1 MDKSK
6 FHLITYNWLFL
17 LFVFLFLYFW
27 QSISV
32 WYVVG
37 AVIVYLLVLLVAA
50 LFFRWNFYLE
60 TVHRGSVRIKQVA
73 LTFDDAPS
81 GKTEAIL
88 DTLKEHNVPA
98 AFFLKGQNILNSRK
112 VVRRAF
118 DENHILGNHSY
129 SHSVKFT
136 FSSAKVVKEDLLL
149 CNELIYKITGKKP
162 MFFRPPFGVTNPQIA
177 KAVKDLGFTTIG
189 WSLRSFDTKSTN
201 PNRLLNKLKRKTKA
215 GNIVLLHDYPDVTLK
230 ILPDYIKWLKDNN
243 FQIVS
248 LKHLINEKAYV

>member
-1 MDKSK
+1 MGKSK

-27 QSISV
+27 QNIPV
-32 WYVVG
+32 WYIIG
-37 AVIVYLLVLLVAA
+37 AIIAYLLVLIVAA

-60 TVHRGSVRIKQVA
+60 TVHRGSVRVKQVA

-81 GKTEAIL
+81 DKTAAIL
-88 DTLKEHNVPA
+88 NILKEHKVPA
-98 AFFLKGQNILNSRK
+98 AFFLKGQNIINHRK
-112 VVRRAF
+112 IVRRAF

-129 SHSVKFT
+129 SHNVKFT
-136 FSSAKVVKEDLLL
+136 FSSAKVVKEDLLQ

-162 MFFRPPFGVTNPQIA
+162 LFFRPPFGVTNPQIA
-177 KAVKDLGFTTIG
+177 KAVNELGLKTIG
-189 WSLRSFDTKSTN
+189 WSLRSFDTKSKN
-201 PNRLLNKLKRKTKA
+201 PVHLLDKLKRKTKA

-230 ILPDYIKWLKDNN
+230 ILPGYIQWLKENN

-248 LKHLINEKAYV
+248 LEHLINEKTYV